1 MKQTSAFAKKLAR
14 MLDDKKAERI
24 KILDVRKLS
33 SVTEYFVFA
42 SASSSVHARSLAEYI
57 RDRARADWKI
67 HHLEGLEGGD
77 WILIDFVEVIVHIFL
92 PETREFYGLEQLWGD
107 AKNVEISKNRK
118 T

>member
-1 MKQTSAFAKKLAR
+1 
-14 MLDDKKAERI
+14 MLDEKKAEDI

-33 SVTEYFVFA
+33 SVTEYFIFA
-42 SASSSVHARSLAEYI
+42 SASSSVHSRSLAEHI
-57 RDRARADWKI
+57 RDRARTDWKI

-107 AKNVEISKNRK
+107 AKKVNVNKSEKP
-118 T
+118 